1 MLAENAPVGRNG
13 EPAGLIDTMT
23 PRRALPCLALV
34 LAVFAAGPAGADPL
48 TLRVEPHGQPLFM
61 QHAWRVA
68 GNPNV
73 TPDNP
78 MGVVGWD
85 GPPDDVPSVSADA
98 GPMPPG
104 SIANVPYEGFGYGV
118 Y

>member
-1 MLAENAPVGRNG
+1 MMSRSAA
-13 EPAGLIDTMT
+13 A
-23 PRRALPCLALV
+23 CLALV
-34 LAVFAAGPAGADPL
+34 LTAVAAGPAEADPL
-48 TLRVEPHGQPLFM
+48 MLRVHPPTQPLFL

-104 SIANVPYEGFGYGV
+104 FIADVPYEGFGYGV

>member
-1 MLAENAPVGRNG
+1 M
-13 EPAGLIDTMT
+13 I
-23 PRRALPCLALV
+23 RRRSVACLAFIL
-34 LAVFAAGPAGADPL
+34 LTTAGPASAEPL
-48 TLRVEPHGQPLFM
+48 SLRVQPREQPLFV

-85 GPPDDVPSVSADA
+85 GPLDDIPSVSGDA

-104 SIANVPYEGFGYGV
+104 SIANAPYEGYGFGLD
-118 Y
+118 

>member
-1 MLAENAPVGRNG
+1 MICRRSVACLAFALLAN
-13 EPAGLIDTMT
+13 AGL
-23 PRRALPCLALV
+23 ASAE
-34 LAVFAAGPAGADPL
+34 PL
-48 TLRVEPHGQPLFM
+48 SLRVQPRAEPLFV
-61 QHAWRVA
+61 QHAWHVA

>member
-1 MLAENAPVGRNG
+1 MTRRKAVSCLT
-13 EPAGLIDTMT
+13 LIV
-23 PRRALPCLALV
+23 AIAS
-34 LAVFAAGPAGADPL
+34 AGPAGADPL
-48 TLRVEPHGQPLFM
+48 TLRVQPRTQPLFL
-61 QHAWRVA
+61 QHAWHVA

-73 TPDNP
+73 TSDNP

>member
-1 MLAENAPVGRNG
+1 
-13 EPAGLIDTMT
+13 MT
-23 PRRALPCLALV
+23 PRRAIACLALI
-34 LAVFAAGPAGADPL
+34 LATPMAGSASADPL
-48 TLRVEPHGQPLFM
+48 ALRVEPRTQPLFL

-73 TPDNP
+73 TRDNP

-85 GPPDDVPSVSADA
+85 GPPDDVPGVSADA

-104 SIANVPYEGFGYGV
+104 SLANAPVEGFGGGV
-118 Y
+118 N

>member
-1 MLAENAPVGRNG
+1 
-13 EPAGLIDTMT
+13 MT
-23 PRRALPCLALV
+23 ARKAVSCLL
-34 LAVFAAGPAGADPL
+34 LAVAVANPASADPL
-48 TLRVEPHGQPLFM
+48 TLRVAPRPQPLFL

-85 GPPDDVPSVSADA
+85 GPPDDIPSVSADA
-98 GPMPPG
+98 GSMPPG
-104 SIANVPYEGFGYGV
+104 SIANAPFEGFGYGA

>member
-1 MLAENAPVGRNG
+1 
-13 EPAGLIDTMT
+13 MT
-23 PRRALPCLALV
+23 PRIAAPCLALI
-34 LAVFAAGPAGADPL
+34 FATLTAGSACADPL
-48 TLRVEPHGQPLFM
+48 ALRVEPRAQPLFL
-61 QHAWRVA
+61 QHAWHVA

-85 GPPDDVPSVSADA
+85 GPPDDIPSVSADA

-104 SIANVPYEGFGYGV
+104 SIANAPFEGLGYGV

>member
-1 MLAENAPVGRNG
+1 
-13 EPAGLIDTMT
+13 MT
-23 PRRALPCLALV
+23 RRRTRPCLVLDLAAL
-34 LAVFAAGPAGADPL
+34 ASSTSGADPL
-48 TLRVEPHGQPLFM
+48 TLHVQPREQPLFV
-61 QHAWRVA
+61 QHTWRVA

-73 TPDNP
+73 TADNP

-104 SIANVPYEGFGYGV
+104 SIANAPFAGFGYGV
-118 Y
+118 H

>member
-1 MLAENAPVGRNG
+1 
-13 EPAGLIDTMT
+13 MT
-23 PRRALPCLALV
+23 PRVAVSCLTLLISV
-34 LAVFAAGPAGADPL
+34 AAASPAGAEAL
-48 TLRVEPHGQPLFM
+48 TLRVQPRTQPLFV
-61 QHAWRVA
+61 QHAWHVA

-104 SIANVPYEGFGYGV
+104 SIGNAPFEGLGYGV

>member
-1 MLAENAPVGRNG
+1 
-13 EPAGLIDTMT
+13 MT
-23 PRRALPCLALV
+23 QRTAATCLALV
-34 LAVFAAGPAGADPL
+34 LAALVAGPAGADPL
-48 TLRVEPHGQPLFM
+48 TLRVQPRTQPLFL

-104 SIANVPYEGFGYGV
+104 SIANAPVEGFGYGV
-118 Y
+118 D